1 MSDTTTRITRDDIEA
16 KLRAVRGEVTDIEE
30 ETKNGV
36 IIAGIVVVVAVVVGA
51 YLFGRRKGRRSRAIV
66 EIRRV

>member
-51 YLFGRRKGRRSRAIV
+51 YLLGRRKGRRSRAIV